1 MGDLGGVCIIA
12 GRCKRNQVQKMNGE
26 TELLKQKIERVKEDI
41 ENVQGE
47 NSEKKRTIL
56 IDYLAYL
63 KDELKMLENDDRVRT
78 STGK

>member
-1 MGDLGGVCIIA
+1 
-12 GRCKRNQVQKMNGE
+12 MNGE